1 MEGALERLNPVMA
14 SSYQDSFQ
22 AAVDVELP
30 HDTFRMVFDG
40 FGADEELRADFF
52 CADALGQQTEHGQ
65 LAAA

>member
-1 MEGALERLNPVMA
+1 MEGTLEGLNPMMA
-14 SSYQDSFQ
+14 GSHQDCLQ
-22 AAVDVELP
+22 AAVDLELP

-52 CADALGQQTEHGQ
+52 CAEALGQQTEHGH